1 MQVIEVQFENIGN
14 AAMSKIHL
22 IHHSPGMFSFGTP
35 SQGKRKDTL
44 FDLPLHSESFCLMK
58 CTQLFSLQILGLQPR
73 ISKFFLTVGQNNF
86 GNKIPFAYCTLS
98 FHKLSLLKDLKVKS
112 LEGTNL
118 EYDNNWC

>member
-73 ISKFFLTVGQNNF
+73 ISKVFLDQQNFFLTVGQNNF
-86 GNKIPFAYCTLS
+86 ENIVPKVQKKSQKQITFFSFPPKGQQKVLS
-98 FHKLSLLKDLKVKS
+98 
-112 LEGTNL
+112 
-118 EYDNNWC
+118 

>member
-73 ISKFFLTVGQNNF
+73 ISKVFLDQQNFFLTVGQNNF
-86 GNKIPFAYCTLS
+86 EKIVPKVQKKISEANYLVLISPKGQQKVLS
-98 FHKLSLLKDLKVKS
+98 
-112 LEGTNL
+112 
-118 EYDNNWC
+118 